1 MTSWGDIEYEVYLA
15 PLDTNTC
22 DRLLAGA
29 VAPEDAPPGY
39 ADVVRLLDAA
49 ATEPAAG
56 ELAREEELVA
66 MVATAV
72 LSSTSNHAASP
83 RRSFMPSALSRP
95 RLAAALIAAML
106 ACSGGLA
113 SAGGLPAPAQDVA
126 SAILGKVGI
135 SIPAAN
141 EKAGAERG
149 VGGTSIETSGAGHGG
164 EISELPTTTE
174 LAGIDKGTT
183 ISGVASNGKG
193 WDERHGSGSGA
204 SAVATPNAETA
215 DTATEDEDSSE
226 SSRPARTPNGR
237 GTGTADTASAN
248 KSYPGTSVAI
258 EASGGRSAAGSGNA
272 ASGLATA
279 ESASNEAVG
288 QIAPAV
294 SGAATQG
301 DLMASP

>member
-1 MTSWGDIEYEVYLA
+1 MTSWSDIEYEVYLA

-39 ADVVRLLDAA
+39 ADVVRLLDAVSA
-49 ATEPAAG
+49 EPAAD
-56 ELAREEELVA
+56 ELAREAELVP
-66 MVATAV
+66 MIATSV
-72 LSSTSNHAASP
+72 LSSTSSQVASP
-83 RRSFMPSALSRP
+83 RRSFTPSALSRP

-149 VGGTSIETSGAGHGG
+149 VGGTSIETSGAGHGR

-174 LAGIDKGTT
+174 LVGVDKGTT

-215 DTATEDEDSSE
+215 DTAGDEDSSE
-226 SSRPARTPNGR
+226 SSRPARTPKGG
-237 GTGTADTASAN
+237 GTGTADTASAS
-248 KSYPGTSVAI
+248 KSYPGTSTAN

-272 ASGLATA
+272 ASVLATA